1 MPENGS
7 ESNFSAFCSLYSTEM
22 LMLYMLSGS
31 RSRAHIHQATSS
43 GQTANYDC
51 HSTRA
56 QDRLKSCYKEMRH
69 NKTTTFF

>member
-7 ESNFSAFCSLYSTEM
+7 ESNLLAFCSLYLTEM
-22 LMLYMLSGS
+22 LMLYMLSDN

-51 HSTRA
+51 HNRGEQGLSM
-56 QDRLKSCYKEMRH
+56 S
-69 NKTTTFF
+69 